1 MDRHAAYDI
10 VFHADLLKFALG
22 PFWRAIKMASMT
34 IPDQMRAIEISAPG
48 GPEVLTP
55 TIAPTPKPG
64 PGEVLI
70 AVCAA
75 GVNGPDISQRQ
86 GAYPPPADSSPLP
99 GLEVSGIIAALGEGE
114 TRFAPGDEVVALCNG
129 GGYAAYVAVPAGQV
143 LPKPKNWSH
152 IEAATLPETFFTL
165 QQTLIERAGL
175 TTGQTVLVHG
185 GSGGIGASAIQLCR
199 LFGATAIATISS
211 GQKAEYAR
219 AMGAAHT
226 IDYTSEDFVERTRA
240 LTEGRGADIVI
251 DIIGGDYA
259 NRNLKAC
266 AYGGHI
272 IQLAIR
278 GGAKAEINLGLIL
291 MNALTVSGSTLRPQS
306 AATKA
311 RFAQALRARIWPAI
325 EAGTIIP
332 PHIMTF
338 PLESAADAHRAM
350 EAPDHYGKIVLMV
363 GDHERSPL

>member
-1 MDRHAAYDI
+1 
-10 VFHADLLKFALG
+10 
-22 PFWRAIKMASMT
+22 MT
-34 IPDQMRAIEISAPG
+34 IQDQMQAVKISTPG
-48 GPEVLTP
+48 GPEVLEP
-55 TIAPTPKPG
+55 TIVATPRPK

-70 AVCAA
+70 AVAAA

-86 GAYPPPADSSPLP
+86 GAYPPPAGSSPLP
-99 GLEVSGIIAALGEGE
+99 GLEVSGVVVALSEDE
-114 TRFAPGDEVVALCNG
+114 TRFAVGDDVVALCNG

-143 LPKPKNWSH
+143 LPKPPTWSH

-175 TTGQTVLVHG
+175 AAGKTVLVHG

-199 LFGATAIATISS
+199 LYGATPIVTISS
-211 GQKAEYAR
+211 AQKAAYAQG
-219 AMGAAHT
+219 MGAAHT
-226 IDYTSEDFVERTRA
+226 IDYTSTDFVERTKA
-240 LTEGRGADIVI
+240 LTNGRGADIVI

-291 MNALTVSGSTLRPQS
+291 MNALTLSGSTLRPQS

-311 RFAQALRARIWPAI
+311 RFAQALHARIWPAI
-325 EAGTIIP
+325 EAGTIVP
-332 PHIMTF
+332 PRLRTF
-338 PLESAADAHRAM
+338 PLANAADAHRAM
-350 EAPDHYGKIVLMV
+350 EAPDHYGKIVLTV
-363 GDHERSPL
+363 GDT

>member
-1 MDRHAAYDI
+1 
-10 VFHADLLKFALG
+10 
-22 PFWRAIKMASMT
+22 MT
-34 IPDQMRAIEISAPG
+34 IPDQMQAIEIAAPG

-55 TIAPTPKPG
+55 IDAPIPQPRS
-64 PGEVLI
+64 GEVLI
-70 AVCAA
+70 AVAAA

-99 GLEVSGIIAALGEGE
+99 GLEVSGIVAAVGEGE

-129 GGYAAYVAVPAGQV
+129 GGYAGYVAVPAGQV

-165 QQTLIERAGL
+165 QQTLVERAGL
-175 TTGQTVLVHG
+175 ATGQTVLIHG

-199 LFGATAIATISS
+199 LFGATPIATVSS
-211 GQKAEYAR
+211 AQKAAYAE

-226 IDYTSEDFVERTRA
+226 INYKAEDFVERTRA
-240 LTEGRGADIVI
+240 LTDGRGADIVI

-266 AYGGHI
+266 AYGGHV

-278 GGAKAEINLGLIL
+278 GGAKAEINLGLVL
-291 MNALTVSGSTLRPQS
+291 MNALTLSGSTLRPQT

-311 RFAQALRARIWPAI
+311 RFAQGLAARIWPAI
-325 EAGTIIP
+325 AAGTIVP
-332 PHIMTF
+332 PRITTF
-338 PLESAADAHRAM
+338 PLANAADAHRAM
-350 EAPDHYGKIVLMV
+350 EGRDHYGKIVLTV
-363 GDHERSPL
+363 DNCDHRAV

>member
-1 MDRHAAYDI
+1 
-10 VFHADLLKFALG
+10 
-22 PFWRAIKMASMT
+22 MT
-34 IPDQMRAIEISAPG
+34 IKDQMQAIEISAPG
-48 GPEVLTP
+48 GPEVLRPIVTATP
-55 TIAPTPKPG
+55 VPR

-70 AVCAA
+70 AVTAA

-99 GLEVSGIIAALGEGE
+99 GLEVSGVVAAMGEGE
-114 TRFAPGDEVVALCNG
+114 TRFAVGDAVVALCNG

-143 LPKPKNWSH
+143 LPKPANWSQV
-152 IEAATLPETFFTL
+152 EAATLPETFFTL

-175 TTGQTVLVHG
+175 AAGQTVLVHG

-199 LFGATAIATISS
+199 LFGATPVVTVSS
-211 GQKAEYAR
+211 AQKAEYAR
-219 AMGAAHT
+219 SMGAAHT
-226 IDYTSEDFVERTRA
+226 IDYTSEDFVERIKA
-240 LTEGRGADIVI
+240 LAAGRGADIII

-266 AYGGHI
+266 AYGGHV

-291 MNALTVSGSTLRPQS
+291 MNALTLSGSTLRPQT

-311 RFAQALRARIWPAI
+311 RFAQALHTKIWPAI
-325 EAGTIIP
+325 GAGNIVP
-332 PHIMTF
+332 PHIKTF
-338 PLESAADAHRAM
+338 PLENAADAHRAM
-350 EAPDHYGKIVLMV
+350 EAKDRFGKIVLTV
-363 GDHERSPL
+363 GPDQ